1 MSVRFFGGDS
11 RIYMQCLI
19 IYERLDSF
27 VMARLQSKLLEK
39 QELKNKLEKDIKI
52 APLGSPKTIQIDPNI
67 IKTMHRNASD
77 PKISLDKLPFSEMFL
92 IRDEFLN
99 SDESDT
105 QQFVERSS
113 SEEGD
118 RNVKG
123 NGTIV
128 EVDESRSS
136 NYKGS
141 Q

>member
-1 MSVRFFGGDS
+1 
-11 RIYMQCLI
+11 
-19 IYERLDSF
+19 
-27 VMARLQSKLLEK
+27 
-39 QELKNKLEKDIKI
+39 
-52 APLGSPKTIQIDPNI
+52 
-67 IKTMHRNASD
+67 MHRNASD

-105 QQFVERSS
+105 QQFRERSS

-118 RNVKG
+118 RNLKG